1 MTLPALITQPDDAD
15 VPAAPTLEEPIVI
28 LVAGSTNAHAHFT
41 TASGIV
47 PGRTSAVALREIIA
61 DGLAL
66 SLADVEVFD
75 AAVADSVASR
85 TSQESFDGVLYWWD
99 ADSATP
105 GPLLEA
111 AIAAMDGKVV
121 AAIVWAEGEASA
133 QAITNPPAQAISQG
147 GTQPDP
153 TALRWL
159 EATQGIFAAFRAAD
173 GDDTPIFVQGL
184 GRIVTAGEEAA
195 SRARQDLMLLQL
207 GRSADEPRTWFSA
220 DLDAKIVDD
229 YGDDDLYRPDL
240 YHEIVA
246 TLGDAIVRVLAP
258 ERAALIEEAGLAD
271 APALDSEAFAAVL
284 REPEGVALAW
294 RGGGDAETQDD
305 ILITWSPPPA
315 ADYDAAGDPLA
326 VAAEGA
332 AVAASIDSVFA
343 PQLYDVEMIDG
354 ATILGSWS
362 VVENEM
368 SITVEM
374 QGEITD
380 EQITEATIRVRIAD
394 EAAPGPW
401 TVAAATLGLP
411 PSGGDVAA
419 IPTAL
424 AIDWVKA
431 SASEPTGYSEFSF
444 EPGATDTGIVAAER
458 YDVEVLTGDVVRR
471 AWVLEEVAAETYY
484 VSWTEPQMIADAGAV
499 VTAAVWRVR
508 GRAADAARSA
518 WASLAG
524 SQGDDDLLPP
534 VSA

>member
-15 VPAAPTLEEPIVI
+15 APIEPTLEEPIVI

-47 PGRTSAVALREIIA
+47 PGRTSAVALRAIVAE
-61 DGLAL
+61 GLAL
-66 SLADVEVFD
+66 SLADVEVLD
-75 AAVADSVASR
+75 VAVADSVASR

-99 ADSATP
+99 ADSASP

-133 QAITNPPAQAISQG
+133 RAITDPPPQAISQG

-220 DLDAKIVDD
+220 DLDAKIIDD

-258 ERAALIEEAGLAD
+258 ERAALIDEAGLAD

-284 REPEGVALAW
+284 REPVDVVVAW
-294 RGGGDAETQDD
+294 RGGDDVDTQDD
-305 ILITWSPPPA
+305 ILISWSPPPA
-315 ADYDAAGDPLA
+315 NDYDEATDPLA
-326 VAAEGA
+326 IAADGA
-332 AVAASIDSVFA
+332 AVAASVDAVFA
-343 PQLYDVEMIDG
+343 PQLYDVELLDG
-354 ATILGSWS
+354 ATVLASWT
-362 VVENEM
+362 VVENGM
-368 SITVEM
+368 VITMEM
-374 QGEITD
+374 QAEISEDQFD
-380 EQITEATIRVRIAD
+380 EVTIRTRIAD

-401 TVAAATLGLP
+401 TAVTVSLGTP
-411 PSGGDVAA
+411 PSGGSLTNEPVPSYVSWVYAGTTFWYAA
-419 IPTAL
+419 L
-424 AIDWVKA
+424 V
-431 SASEPTGYSEFSF
+431 F
-444 EPGATDTGIVAAER
+444 EPGAGANTADTYE
-458 YDVEVLTGDVVRR
+458 VEVLVDDVVKRTWTV
-471 AWVLEEVAAETYY
+471 AEVGSVVY
-484 VSWTEPQMIADAGAV
+484 VVKW
-499 VTAAVWRVR
+499 TAAQMTADHGALATTVQWRVR
-508 GRAADAARSA
+508 GGAAATAPSSWAAITD
-518 WASLAG
+518 SLGA
-524 SQGDDDLLPP
+524 DDLLPP
-534 VSA
+534 DPPT